1 MYKALAAA
9 PATKITTLAI
19 YGETS
24 AGPGADPGDTLIGFH
39 TSFYPGSLTDI
50 ITASLTAPTGDRSK
64 GMGTGQVTYDFNNH
78 TERYFNKLGFLV
90 DLLATGVGFATTAFF
105 IVAGVRLY
113 QDLEQMYVERIAPET
128 DAALTPTAPLPS
140 VGV

>member
-1 MYKALAAA
+1 LLG
-9 PATKITTLAI
+9 PIGVFTGTLSTI
-19 YGETS
+19 
-24 AGPGADPGDTLIGFH
+24 
-39 TSFYPGSLTDI
+39 
-50 ITASLTAPTGDRSK
+50 
-64 GMGTGQVTYDFNNH
+64 V
-78 TERYFNKLGFLV
+78 FLV

-140 VGV
+140 VGA